1 MHKPAKAGIARCP
14 CYGGGVNRS
23 TIFLPFAIL
32 ALTAGCASS
41 EGYPSLAMRDAER
54 VSGTFSPTTEGDGT
68 DQAPPPEIPAD
79 AALSTRID
87 GLLNAA
93 KAAHARFMDAA
104 PRARRLASAAGGV
117 GSDSWASAQVA
128 LADLE
133 SQRSQ
138 AAIALSTL
146 DEMHVEGVTTN
157 TLPGIV
163 TEARDTVIS
172 LIGEE
177 DTLLSQLRAKVR
189 G

>member
-1 MHKPAKAGIARCP
+1 M
-14 CYGGGVNRS
+14 
-23 TIFLPFAIL
+23 TIFLPLVAL
-32 ALTAGCASS
+32 AMTAGCASS
-41 EGYPSLAMRDAER
+41 NGYPSLAMRDAER
-54 VSGTFSPTTEGDGT
+54 VTGTFAPATESENT
-68 DQAPPPEIPAD
+68 DSAPEPEIPAD
-79 AALSTRID
+79 ATLSARID
-87 GLLNAA
+87 GLLDSA

-104 PRARRLASAAGGV
+104 PRARRLASAAGSV

-146 DEMHVEGVTTN
+146 DEIHVEGVTTN

-163 TEARDTVIS
+163 AEARDTVIA

-177 DTLLSQLRAKVR
+177 DTLLLQLRAKVR